1 MDLACIENLDDIR
14 VAQRDRT
21 IFDDDRVL
29 ENLLNSEFKYMPK
42 FNYFLRMQ
50 TEVQPYMRKIVT
62 TWMMEVS
69 ITTFLYFCNTRFVI
83 FLPKITRDVL
93 IF

>member
-1 MDLACIENLDDIR
+1 MDLACIENLDEFR
-14 VAQRDRT
+14 VAQRDRS

-42 FNYFLRMQ
+42 FNYFNRVQ

-69 ITTFLYFCNTRFVI
+69 NVSFLEHSYSIHFVI
-83 FLPKITRDVL
+83 FLRGVL
-93 IF
+93 MF